1 MRGLMVPC
9 DIWLH
14 LKPRID
20 KFFGGGGLY
29 KLPLYVFNKFV
40 LHLDHYWT
48 HSKLSLFLLFKYY
61 WCKLLKGPWFG
72 KESKFWQN
80 WIDYYKPTYTRSIL
94 LNSQVAKYQFIRSE
108 IFGLS
113 MDIYRFQILLFC
125 FYFKSSVISIV
136 CLCAKRSLN
145 ILPFCWYLHLKKQ
158 LRWFKWN
165 DKEKCR
171 RPHIEIIF

>member
-29 KLPLYVFNKFV
+29 KLPLYVVNKFV

-48 HSKLSLFLLFKYY
+48 YSKLSLFLLFKYY
-61 WCKLLKGPWFG
+61 WCKLLKDPWFG
-72 KESKFWQN
+72 KESKLWQN
-80 WIDYYKPTYTRSIL
+80 WIDQYKPTYTQYITGCL
-94 LNSQVAKYQFIRSE
+94 LIHNAKKY
-108 IFGLS
+108 FGFPWICR
-113 MDIYRFQILLFC
+113 MFRMTLFC
-125 FYFKSSVISIV
+125 FCSKSPFTTIRF
-136 CLCAKRSLN
+136 LCAKRRLN

>member
-29 KLPLYVFNKFV
+29 KLPLYVVNKFV

-94 LNSQVAKYQFIRSE
+94 FRITTYQFIRSE
-108 IFGLS
+108 IFWAFNGYLS
-113 MDIYRFQILLFC
+113 FSNTTFLFLFQEFGHFNCVFVCETEFKHPSFLLVP
-125 FYFKSSVISIV
+125 SS
-136 CLCAKRSLN
+136 
-145 ILPFCWYLHLKKQ
+145 
-158 LRWFKWN
+158 
-165 DKEKCR
+165 
-171 RPHIEIIF
+171 